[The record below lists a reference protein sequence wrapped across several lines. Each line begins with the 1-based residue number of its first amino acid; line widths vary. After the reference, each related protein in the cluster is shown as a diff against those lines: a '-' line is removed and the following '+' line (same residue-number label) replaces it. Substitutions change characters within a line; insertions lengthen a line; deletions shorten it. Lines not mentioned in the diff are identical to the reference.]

1 MASYRNLRLRTRPA
15 SAGVGRAFPWSL
27 AALLLL
33 LAVAVGA
40 AVVLV
45 AGRTSPAHVKV
56 GPAYLA
62 RALGAPTHDGP
73 VARPRPISVT
83 LGVTHAGPRLGTPLG
98 DLTLSA
104 QGIGN
109 GRWAPFTNGYART
122 TRVGQEVVTLG
133 STTLEQSLVVDRRVG
148 TRIWS
153 WKLDGLDNLDPRLR
167 VDGSVEY
174 RSKGTNIVRIL
185 PVEILDR
192 RGKNVTPA
200 GARWSLARS
209 GGSWR
214 LELRLNDHTLPA
226 PYVIDPIAI
235 VGACG
240 PGTGTFAG
248 CTVVASTGGA
258 ASLVITRPTGVANGN
273 VLVAQ
278 VTTRNNAAITAPA
291 GWTQIGTTL
300 TSGATLEQ
308 AVYYKVANAEPANYT
323 WTWAGTVD
331 RAGAIIA
338 YSGVSTV
345 ASDIVDASSQN
356 GSGGGTGT
364 TATATG
370 VTTLMNGDQM
380 IALYGEGRNTALT
393 QSGGEGMTQQYTA
406 TSTNGT
412 AANRVTVTGA
422 DGNQA
427 TAGATGNKTATM
439 GIARTWVANLV
450 TLVPTLSANGSGTMT
465 VAPSNVSAS
474 ATGRTLTFTYT
485 AATGGMRN
493 GVVRVTVPAGWT
505 APNTTSGTAGYT
517 VASTGAVGV
526 AGQIITVTGVTLQ
539 SAGTMTITY
548 GSGVGGGVTVTST
561 TGTSTFTAAQA
572 ATSAG
577 VVTNI
582 AASPTVAVRAPDGS
596 GTMTVN
602 KTNVSAGATSQTL
615 TFTYTAAT
623 GGINTGALRLLA
635 PANWTAP
642 AGGNTSI
649 AFSGSGTGTLGFS
662 GQQINVTALNMTA
675 GETMTVTYGAV
686 TVPAVGTGATW
697 TTSENSSPNPGTL
710 VAIATSPTVN
720 VRAADGSGT
729 MTVNKTD
736 VSAGATSQTLT
747 FTYTAAS
754 GGIGGGALRLLAP
767 ANWTAPAGGNTSIA
781 FSGSGT
787 GTLGFSGQQIN
798 VTALNM
804 TAGETMTVT
813 YGAVTVPAVGTG
825 ATWTTSENSS
835 PNPGTLVAIA
845 TSPTVNVR
853 AADGSGTMTVN
864 KTDVSAG
871 ATSQTL
877 TFTYTASSGGLGSGA
892 LRLLAPAN
900 WTAPAG
906 GNTSIAFS
914 GSGTGTLGF
923 SGQQINVTSLNM
935 TAGETMTVTYGAVT
949 VPAVGTGAT
958 WTTSENSSPNPGTL
972 VAIATSPTVNVRAAD
987 GSGTMTVNKTDV
999 SAGATSPDADLHL
1012 HRARPAESAA
1022 ARCGCSRPR
1031 TGPHRRA
1038 GTPRSPSPAPAR
1050 GRSASRGSRS
1060 TSPRST

>member
-1 MASYRNLRLRTRPA
+1 MVNC
-15 SAGVGRAFPWSL
+15 
-27 AALLLL
+27 LL

-56 GPAYLA
+56 APAYLV
-62 RALGAPTHDGP
+62 RALGAPTDDGP
-73 VARPRPISVT
+73 AARPRPISVS

-104 QGIGN
+104 QGTGN
-109 GRWAPFTNGYART
+109 GRWAQFTNGYARN

-133 STTLEQSLVVDRRVG
+133 STTLEQSLVVAHRVG
-148 TRIWS
+148 ARTWS
-153 WKLDGLDNLDPRLR
+153 WKLDGLSSLDPRSR
-167 VDGSVEY
+167 VDGSVVY
-174 RSKGTNIVRIL
+174 RSKGTDIVRIL
-185 PVEILDR
+185 PVAILDKYGR
-192 RGKNVTPA
+192 NVTPA

-209 GGSWR
+209 GDSWR
-214 LELRLNDHTLPA
+214 LELKLNDRKLPS

-248 CTVVASTGGA
+248 CTVVAATGGA

-291 GWTQIGTTL
+291 GWTQIGTTQ
-300 TSGATLEQ
+300 TSGTTLEQ
-308 AVYYKVANAEPANYT
+308 ATYYKVANGEPANYT
-323 WTWAGTVD
+323 WTWTGTVD
-331 RAGAIIA
+331 RGGSIIA

-345 ASDIVDASSQN
+345 ANNIVDASSQN

-393 QSGGEGMTQQYTA
+393 QSGGQGMTQQYTA

-412 AANRVTVTGA
+412 FGNRVTVTGA

-427 TAGATGNKTATM
+427 TAGATGDKTATM
-439 GIARTWVANLV
+439 GTARTWVANLV

-465 VAPSNVSAS
+465 VSPSNVSAS
-474 ATGRTLTFTYT
+474 ATGETLTFTYT

-505 APNTTSGTAGYT
+505 APSTSAGAGYT
-517 VASTGAVGV
+517 VASTGTVGV
-526 AGQIITVTGVTLQ
+526 AGQVITVTGVTLQ
-539 SAGTMTITY
+539 SGGTMTITY
-548 GSGVGGGVTVTST
+548 GSGAPGVTVTST
-561 TGTSTFTAAQA
+561 TGVSTFTAAQA

-577 VVTNI
+577 TVTNLGT
-582 AASPTVAVRAPDGS
+582 SPTVNVRAPDGS

-623 GGINTGALRLLA
+623 GGINAGALRLLA
-635 PANWTAP
+635 PVNWTAP
-642 AGGNTSI
+642 VGGNTSI
-649 AFSGSGTGTLGFS
+649 SFSGTGTGTLGFA
-662 GQQINVTALNMTA
+662 GQQINVTSLNMTA
-675 GETMTVTYGAV
+675 GETMTVTYGTGGGV
-686 TVPAVGTGATW
+686 TVPAVGTGAAW
-697 TTSENSSPNPGTL
+697 TTSENSSPSPGVL
-710 VAIATSPTVN
+710 VAIGASPTVN

-736 VSAGATSQTLT
+736 VSAGATSQTLS

-754 GGIGGGALRLLAP
+754 GGIQGGAAQLAAP
-767 ANWTAPAGGNTSIA
+767 VNWTAPVGGNTTIA
-781 FSGSGT
+781 FSGTGT
-787 GTLGFSGQQIN
+787 GTLGFAGQQIN
-798 VTALNM
+798 VTSLNM

-813 YGAVTVPAVGTG
+813 YGTGGGVTVPAVGTG

-835 PNPGTLVAIA
+835 PNPGTLVAIG

-853 AADGSGTMTVN
+853 RRRW
-864 KTDVSAG
+864 
-871 ATSQTL
+871 
-877 TFTYTASSGGLGSGA
+877 
-892 LRLLAPAN
+892 LRDDDRQQERRLRRGDLA
-900 WTAPAG
+900 
-906 GNTSIAFS
+906 
-914 GSGTGTLGF
+914 
-923 SGQQINVTSLNM
+923 
-935 TAGETMTVTYGAVT
+935 
-949 VPAVGTGAT
+949 
-958 WTTSENSSPNPGTL
+958 
-972 VAIATSPTVNVRAAD
+972 
-987 GSGTMTVNKTDV
+987 
-999 SAGATSPDADLHL
+999 DADLHL
-1012 HRARPAESAA
+1012 HRRQRRDRQRRSQA
-1022 ARCGCSRPR
+1022 ARARELD
-1031 TGPHRRA
+1031 RA
-1038 GTPRSPSPAPAR
+1038 G
-1050 GRSASRGSRS
+1050 GREHLDRLLRL
-1060 TSPRST
+1060 R